1 MVDTMK
7 IETVQ
12 LKTIVNQSKDID
24 ATDLNGEKVM
34 MNLDMGKYF
43 ALNGVGSRIW
53 DIIYEPITVQRV
65 IDTLLQEYEVEYE
78 ICKSNVLEFLE
89 RLNDD
94 KLICIS

>member
-1 MVDTMK
+1 MK
-7 IETVQ
+7 IGTIQ

-34 MNLDMGKYF
+34 MNLDMDKYF

-53 DIIYEPITVQRV
+53 DIIYEPITAQRV

-78 ICKSNVLEFLE
+78 ICKNNVLEFLG
-89 RLNDD
+89 RLDDD

>member
-7 IETVQ
+7 IE
-12 LKTIVNQSKDID
+12 TIVNQSKDID

-53 DIIYEPITVQRV
+53 DIIYEPITVQGV

-78 ICKSNVLEFLE
+78 TCKNNVLEFLG

-94 KLICIS
+94 KLICIN

>member
-1 MVDTMK
+1 MK
-7 IETVQ
+7 IETIQ
-12 LKTIVNQSKDID
+12 LKTIVNQSKNID

-43 ALNGVGSRIW
+43 ALNEVGSRIW
-53 DIIYEPITVQRV
+53 EIIHEPITAQGV
-65 IDTLLQEYEVEYE
+65 IDILLQEYEVEYE
-78 ICKSNVLEFLE
+78 ICKKNVLEFIG

>member
-7 IETVQ
+7 IGKIQ

-34 MNLDMGKYF
+34 MNLEKGKYF

-53 DIIYEPITVQRV
+53 EIIYEPITVQGT
-65 IDTLLQEYEVEYE
+65 IDTLVQEYEVEYE
-78 ICKSNVLEFLE
+78 VCKNSVLEFLE

-94 KLICIS
+94 ELICII